1 MSPGLDAAL
10 PHPEAISDAERQSLL
25 HDDLGR
31 FPADLFQFDPRIRE
45 GWLSDRYFVRTAET
59 LRHDGRDPVV
69 DMQFFPRRDGVV
81 AGLYECVRMLQT
93 QVARGYD
100 YRVFELWTLRD
111 GDRIGAWEVA
121 LRIVGPYVGVAH
133 LETLIDGVLARRSR
147 VATNV
152 SRAVEAAGD
161 VPVIYFAPRH
171 DDWRIQ
177 TPDGYAARIGGG
189 RSVSSDA
196 GAAWW
201 GGEGVGT
208 MPHGMIA
215 AYGGD
220 TVQATLAFAR
230 YVRDREPD
238 VPVISLVD
246 FDNDCVR
253 DSLAVAH
260 AMREEF
266 GDGVLAGVRVDTSG
280 MLVDRSLIG
289 NTDLWGREDLRG
301 VNPYLVRNV
310 RAALDAE
317 GFEYVG
323 IVVSGGFTPRRIRRF
338 AELDLPIMAYGVG
351 SSVLGRGDELD
362 GVVPDFDFTGD
373 VVGVDGEPVSKV
385 GRSRWENPRL
395 LRVDWERL
403 ARADAGQAE
412 DSAGPD
418 GLEGLESEG

>member
-1 MSPGLDAAL
+1 
-10 PHPEAISDAERQSLL
+10 
-25 HDDLGR
+25 
-31 FPADLFQFDPRIRE
+31 
-45 GWLSDRYFVRTAET
+45 
-59 LRHDGRDPVV
+59 
-69 DMQFFPRRDGVV
+69 
-81 AGLYECVRMLQT
+81 
-93 QVARGYD
+93 
-100 YRVFELWTLRD
+100 
-111 GDRIGAWEVA
+111 
-121 LRIVGPYVGVAH
+121 
-133 LETLIDGVLARRSR
+133 
-147 VATNV
+147 
-152 SRAVEAAGD
+152 
-161 VPVIYFAPRH
+161 
-171 DDWRIQ
+171 
-177 TPDGYAARIGGG
+177 
-189 RSVSSDA
+189 
-196 GAAWW
+196 
-201 GGEGVGT
+201 
-208 MPHGMIA
+208 
-215 AYGGD
+215 
-220 TVQATLAFAR
+220 
-230 YVRDREPD
+230 
-238 VPVISLVD
+238 
-246 FDNDCVR
+246 
-253 DSLAVAH
+253 
-260 AMREEF
+260 
-266 GDGVLAGVRVDTSG
+266 VLAGVRVDTSG

-418 GLEGLESEG
+418 GLEVLESEG